1 VEGTPAIIV
10 CLVQSVVNPMKTL
23 YFQELAFASMHT
35 KLKAETRIGL
45 FRLII
50 IKAIGDLS
58 NFHHVETF

>member
-1 VEGTPAIIV
+1 
-10 CLVQSVVNPMKTL
+10 MKTL

-35 KLKAETRIGL
+35 KLKAETCIGL